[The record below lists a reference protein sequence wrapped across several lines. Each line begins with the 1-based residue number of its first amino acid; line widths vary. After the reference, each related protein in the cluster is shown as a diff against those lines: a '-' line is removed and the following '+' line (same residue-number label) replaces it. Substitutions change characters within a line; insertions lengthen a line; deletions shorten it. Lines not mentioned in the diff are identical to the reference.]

1 MIDLIVILGLLLLGY
16 LFGSYREKKHFQSI
30 FKREQE
36 LQDIMLFDT
45 RSSSNFSRDIGG
57 ELVQG
62 NVVIS
67 VDYFKTFV
75 AGLRKLVGGR
85 LTSFETLMERGR
97 REAILRMKQ
106 EARQKGADQ
115 VINVKIETASISKG
129 ASGALGSIEVFAY
142 GSAIKT
148 Q

>member
-45 RSSSNFSRDIGG
+45 RSSANFSRDIGG